1 MRDRFTQA
9 TVQLLDENED
19 VVVVMADIGVRLFA
33 ETGVMRRHPHRVVN
47 VGIREQAMIGVAAG
61 YALEGFR
68 PVVHSYTPFLIERPF
83 EQLKLDLTHQ
93 GLSAILV
100 SIGGTYDSAR
110 EGRTHQSTGDVA
122 SIATLPNWQ
131 IHVPGHP
138 DEMETALRAA
148 ITDEGSTYIRL
159 AAASNRKPHVSTHGE
174 IRVVRQAPSRA
185 PAILAIGPMLEPV
198 LEATQNLEIKVG
210 YTTTPHPIDIAG
222 LRRLAAHSQELILIE
237 PYAAG
242 TSTARVANALSDAP
256 RRLLSIGAPATEIRR
271 YGTRQ
276 ELEAAV
282 GLDAAGLIGQI
293 QEFLGDPRAA

>member
-1 MRDRFTQA
+1 MRDRFTQVTA
-9 TVQLLDENED
+9 QLLDENED
-19 VVVVMADIGVRLFA
+19 VVVVMADIGVRLFG
-33 ETGVMRRHPHRVVN
+33 ETGAMRRHPDRVVN

-68 PVVHSYTPFLIERPF
+68 PIVHSYTPFLIERPF

-93 GLSAILV
+93 GLSAVLV

-122 SIATLPNWQ
+122 LIATLPGWQ

-138 DEMETALRAA
+138 DEMEMTLRAA

-159 AAASNRKPHVSTHGE
+159 AAASNRRPHVSKPGE
-174 IRVVRQAPSRA
+174 IAVVRHGSSRA
-185 PAILAIGPMLEPV
+185 PAILAVGPMLEPV
-198 LEATQNLEIKVG
+198 LEATQSLDMKVG
-210 YTTTPHPIDIAG
+210 YTPTPHPIDIAG
-222 LRRLAAHSQELILIE
+222 LHRLAAHSQELMLVE

-242 TSTARVANALSDAP
+242 TSIARVSDAL
-256 RRLLSIGAPATEIRR
+256 RDTLHRFLSIGAPATEIRR

-276 ELEAAV
+276 ELEAAA
-282 GLDAAGLIGQI
+282 GLDAAGVAVQI

>member
-1 MRDRFTQA
+1 MRYRFTQA
-9 TVQLLDENED
+9 TAQLLDENED
-19 VVVVMADIGVRLFA
+19 VVVVMADIGVGLFA
-33 ETGVMRRHPHRVVN
+33 ETGVMRRHPDRVVN

-68 PVVHSYTPFLIERPF
+68 PIVHSYTPFLIERPF

-93 GLSAILV
+93 GLSAVLV

-138 DEMETALRAA
+138 DEMEMTLRAA
-148 ITDEGSTYIRL
+148 ITDKGSTYIRL
-159 AAASNRKPHVSTHGE
+159 AAASNRKPHVSRPGE
-174 IRVVRQAPSRA
+174 IAVVRHGSSRA
-185 PAILAIGPMLEPV
+185 PAILAMGPMLEPV
-198 LEATQNLEIKVG
+198 LEATQNLDTKVG

-222 LRRLAAHSQELILIE
+222 LHRLAAHSQELILVE

-242 TSTARVANALSDAP
+242 TSTARVTDALSDTP
-256 RRLLSIGAPATEIRR
+256 HRLLSIGAPATEIRR
-271 YGTRQ
+271 YGTRP

-282 GLDAAGLIGQI
+282 GLDAAGIAVQI
-293 QEFLGDPRAA
+293 QKFLGGRRAA